1 MQDLAPSARAVVSA
15 GQTLTPAWQSLQH
28 ALQGRFF
35 RGVGQDIEQIGTA
48 FLPVL
53 RENLIETAGTLNGAI
68 RGLAAWATEAERVR
82 QIDAILGGLNDTF
95 AAILPA
101 IGNIAEGLFTLFGGT
116 IGPATEMAEAIPRAS
131 AGFVGRAAGGRTAA
145 TRDGDGGGMP
155 CRYWESTGP

>member
-15 GQTLTPAWQSLQH
+15 VQTLTPAWQSLQQ
-28 ALQGRFF
+28 AVQGRFF

-68 RGLAAWATEAERVR
+68 RGFAAWATAAERVR
-82 QIDAILGGLNDTF
+82 QIDAILGGLHETF

-101 IGNIAEGLFTLFGGT
+101 LGNIAEALELGK
-116 IGPATEMAEAIPRAS
+116 
-131 AGFVGRAAGGRTAA
+131 TA
-145 TRDGDGGGMP
+145 
-155 CRYWESTGP
+155 W

>member
-1 MQDLAPSARAVVSA
+1 MQDLAPSARAGGSA
-15 GQTLTPAWQSLQH
+15 VQTLTPAWQSLQQ
-28 ALQGRFF
+28 AVQGRFF

-68 RGLAAWATEAERVR
+68 RGFAAWATEGERVR

-101 IGNIAEGLFTLFGGT
+101 IGNIAEGLFTQ
-116 IGPATEMAEAIPRAS
+116 I
-131 AGFVGRAAGGRTAA
+131 GRAHV
-145 TRDGDGGGMP
+145 
-155 CRYWESTGP
+155 